1 MAAAIA
7 AHAAREEERKKDEEE
22 EELTTY
28 RKEELEQGWEFK
40 ILRSALSE
48 FRNPQVFA
56 RAVETERMGGW
67 ELVEKFDDER
77 VRFRRPIAAR
87 ANDAMLPAGY
97 DPYRTRHGM
106 GEGLL
111 AFWVIFA
118 IFGVVALIFGG
129 LWMSGAF
136 N

>member
-1 MAAAIA
+1 MAAHVAV
-7 AHAAREEERKKDEEE
+7 HAAVEAKRKKEEEE

-28 RKEELEQGWEFK
+28 RKEDLEQGWEYK

-48 FRNPQVFA
+48 FGRPEVFA

-87 ANDAMLPAGY
+87 SNDAMLPAGY

-106 GEGLL
+106 SEGVLVL
-111 AFWVIFA
+111 WVILA
-118 IFGVVALIFGG
+118 IFGILALIIAG
-129 LWMSGAF
+129 LWMAGVM
-136 N
+136 

>member
-1 MAAAIA
+1 MAAHIA
-7 AHAAREEERKKDEEE
+7 AQAAIEAKRKKLEE

-28 RKEELEQGWEFK
+28 RKEDLEQGWEYK
-40 ILRSALSE
+40 ILRSALGE
-48 FRNPQVFA
+48 FGKPEVFS

-87 ANDAMLPAGY
+87 TKDTMLPAGY

-106 GEGLL
+106 SEGVIAL
-111 AFWVIFA
+111 WVIIA
-118 IFGVVALIFGG
+118 IFGAMALLFVG
-129 LWMSGAF
+129 LFLAGVL
-136 N
+136 